1 MTEQYFTEQTKSLID
16 SLKTICANYGLGNDG
31 NEFKIISQA
40 FLYKF
45 LNDKYDFEVKQ
56 IRKEKPDEPIK
67 FVNMDIEGKTAVLK
81 PEHSIKYLSERQN
94 GADFAKLFDDTLTDI
109 AACNAELFSVKTEGG
124 AKIVLF
130 ERISQYITDEGRRDD
145 FCRALI
151 SKLAGFSFEAIFAQK
166 FDYFATIFEYLIKDY
181 NSNSGGKYAEYYTP
195 HAVARIMADI
205 LVPEAVRGQI
215 RSVDVY
221 DPSAGS
227 GTLLMNVAHAIGE
240 DKCMIYTQDISQKSS
255 NLLRLNLILNNLVH
269 SLNNVVQGNTI
280 LSPAHKDTSGRLK
293 KFDFIVSNPPFK
305 LDFSDFRDQLE
316 GEENRALFCRY
327 PENQSKRYG

>member
-1 MTEQYFTEQTKSLID
+1 MP
-16 SLKTICANYGLGNDG
+16 
-31 NEFKIISQA
+31 
-40 FLYKF
+40 
-45 LNDKYDFEVKQ
+45 
-56 IRKEKPDEPIK
+56 R
-67 FVNMDIEGKTAVLK
+67 
-81 PEHSIKYLSERQN
+81 
-94 GADFAKLFDDTLTDI
+94 AD
-109 AACNAELFSVKTEGG
+109 
-124 AKIVLF
+124 
-130 ERISQYITDEGRRDD
+130 
-145 FCRALI
+145 

-166 FDYFATIFEYLIKDY
+166 FDFFATIFEYLIKDY

-205 LVPEAVRGQI
+205 LVPEEVRGKI

-280 LSPAHKDTSGRLK
+280 FVA
-293 KFDFIVSNPPFK
+293 VSQRR
-305 LDFSDFRDQLE
+305 FRPSE
-316 GEENRALFCRY
+316 
-327 PENQSKRYG
+327 KI

>member
-1 MTEQYFTEQTKSLID
+1 MTEQHFTEQTKSLIK
-16 SLKTICANYGLGNDG
+16 SLKTTCADYGLGNDG

-56 IRKEKPDEPIK
+56 IRAEKPDEPIE

-166 FDYFATIFEYLIKDY
+166 FDFLPRF
-181 NSNSGGKYAEYYTP
+181 
-195 HAVARIMADI
+195 
-205 LVPEAVRGQI
+205 
-215 RSVDVY
+215 
-221 DPSAGS
+221 
-227 GTLLMNVAHAIGE
+227 
-240 DKCMIYTQDISQKSS
+240 
-255 NLLRLNLILNNLVH
+255 LN
-269 SLNNVVQGNTI
+269 T
-280 LSPAHKDTSGRLK
+280 
-293 KFDFIVSNPPFK
+293 
-305 LDFSDFRDQLE
+305 
-316 GEENRALFCRY
+316 
-327 PENQSKRYG
+327 